1 MASVHFPGDN
11 NNDGGA
17 GDIQEVPSNVPN
29 NISKPTKRQR
39 WATTRQAGT
48 GGVRKRVS
56 IIDRFHKR
64 SELKDEKRKSNAT
77 SSAGDNAS
85 TMGET
90 QPENEN
96 RTIYFNIPIP
106 ESERDEEGQLK
117 MAYPRNKI
125 RTAKYTA
132 LTFVPKNIFLQFH
145 NIANIYF
152 LFVIILNVCLIQDYN
167 HDCPSPFP
175 SSNQLYSL
183 ANLTCLT

>member
-17 GDIQEVPSNVPN
+17 GDIQEVPSNVPS

-39 WATTRQAGT
+39 WATTRQTGT

-64 SELKDEKRKSNAT
+64 SELRDEKRKSNAT

-85 TMGET
+85 TMGEA

-152 LFVIILNVCLIQDYN
+152 LFVIILNVRHSRATKTIW
-167 HDCPSPFP
+167 PFSQP
-175 SSNQLYSL
+175 LQSIILL
-183 ANLTCLT
+183 LT